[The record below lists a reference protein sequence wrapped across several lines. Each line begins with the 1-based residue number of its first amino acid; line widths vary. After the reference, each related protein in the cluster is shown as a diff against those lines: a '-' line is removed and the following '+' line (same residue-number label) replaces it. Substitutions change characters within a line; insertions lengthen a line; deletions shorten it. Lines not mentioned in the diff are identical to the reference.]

1 MMTLQLRYEHTPI
14 LHRQPTHYWPCFVST
29 MCDCCWHF
37 LMLAFLKTMLS
48 AGCVILPSVIC
59 SSYLRSL
66 FIVERLNKTRYQK
79 VVLTHGPT
87 ILVVCY
93 AYIYQIHLSNSRHLF
108 RDVTQKVRY
117 RNVRC
122 SINYCNV
129 WLCQ

>member
-1 MMTLQLRYEHTPI
+1 MTLQLRYEHTPI